1 MNDHWVISALT
12 EYAPF
17 QKCPAFRR
25 SNHHDQIVLH
35 LHSTDRVTDRV
46 LHIGIS
52 DSMAASRLS
61 DSHLD
66 DLSCLTLDASGSVCP
81 SIRTGSGRPS
91 PYTGPA
97 AV

>member
-66 DLSCLTLDASGSVCP
+66 NLSCLTPRRKRECLSVD
-81 SIRTGSGRPS
+81 SHR
-91 PYTGPA
+91 
-97 AV
+97 